1 MRCPVFLNVLSGNP
15 TNYTRPCCASCPLR
29 LAHYPSPRTG
39 TSHFTTSHLAPGT
52 LPPPGNYNYKDQ
64 PTRQNGPAI
73 KHIFRYRLCAFAP
86 SCIGKYQERKFQGA
100 NVPQLELSLPGAN
113 GLGNKKSIYKDTDLV
128 LYSLTTVRA
137 FSFQS
142 SVINSDILSS
152 IHKTTRTTIARRR
165 QTQHDVNLSEKIQS
179 VKRKYVSKTER

>member
-1 MRCPVFLNVLSGNP
+1 M
-15 TNYTRPCCASCPLR
+15 
-29 LAHYPSPRTG
+29 SPIDSA
-39 TSHFTTSHLAPGT
+39 TSVNGCVITT
-52 LPPPGNYNYKDQ
+52 GNYNYKDQ

-73 KHIFRYRLCAFAP
+73 KHIFRYRLRAFAP

-113 GLGNKKSIYKDTDLV
+113 GLGSKKSIYKDTDLV

-152 IHKTTRTTIARRR
+152 IHKTKTIDLIFYLNI
-165 QTQHDVNLSEKIQS
+165 QNTKIPY
-179 VKRKYVSKTER
+179 K